1 MSASSLVVDT
11 SAVVA
16 VLFNESGAEWLVET
30 LAGGEQRLASA
41 ATHLELGIIL
51 ESRFG
56 PTGTGAAER
65 FMREAQIEIVDVTPQ
80 VAQRS
85 LEGWRR
91 FGKGRHAAGL
101 NFGDCFVYGLAS
113 ERDLPILCV
122 SGDFA
127 KTDVEILMPPVSVAE
142 EGS

>member
-30 LAGGEQRLASA
+30 LAGGEQR
-41 ATHLELGIIL
+41 L